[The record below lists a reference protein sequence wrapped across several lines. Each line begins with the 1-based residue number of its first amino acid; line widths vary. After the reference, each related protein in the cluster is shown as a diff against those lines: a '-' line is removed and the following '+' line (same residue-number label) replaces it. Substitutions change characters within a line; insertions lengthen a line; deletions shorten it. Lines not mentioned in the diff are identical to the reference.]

1 MGNFDQ
7 IFQELPQLVIEL
19 FVDTPATLIRTKR
32 HYDEVTG
39 RTVVTT
45 EGTVEVL
52 VSPPQAFDI
61 RMIDGKNVLSQD
73 TYVYAPA
80 KAVTDAGIE
89 IIPSTDAELTL
100 TVRSRVWRVHRAE
113 ILASGD
119 GDAVYVL
126 QLRP

>member
-7 IFQELPQLVIEL
+7 IFQELPQLVIAL

-32 HYDEVTG
+32 NYDEVTG

-45 EGTVEVL
+45 EGTVELL

-61 RMIDGKNVLSQD
+61 RMIDGKNILSQD
-73 TYVYAPA
+73 MFVYAPA
-80 KAVTDAGIE
+80 KAVVDAGVE
-89 IIPSTDAELTL
+89 ILPSTDAQLTL
-100 TVRSRVWRVHRAE
+100 TVRTRVWRIERAE
-113 ILASGD
+113 ILSSGD
-119 GDAVYVL
+119 GDAVYIL